1 MKWFCMVNG
10 TLVYWQSQW
19 EALYNLSITLLLL
32 IYSIEQLSDGF
43 EAGIV
48 YSYTLT
54 LLSLVL
60 EDEKGHFV
68 INRPG
73 L

>member
-1 MKWFCMVNG
+1 MVLYGKWNFGILTKPMG
-10 TLVYWQSQW
+10 SLI
-19 EALYNLSITLLLL
+19 YNLSKTFLLL

-43 EAGIV
+43 EASIV